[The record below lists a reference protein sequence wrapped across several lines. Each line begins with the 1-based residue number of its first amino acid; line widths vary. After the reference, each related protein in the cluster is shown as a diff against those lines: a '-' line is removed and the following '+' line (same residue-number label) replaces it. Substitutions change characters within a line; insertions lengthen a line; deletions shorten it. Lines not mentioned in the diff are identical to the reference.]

1 MFIDNVRQFIT
12 HLFSTADSPSG
23 NFCQRRQNF
32 KIFWTKIIFSL
43 LFLED
48 GTVNGRFFELVL
60 NFRIQSKFVIF
71 FVAKEFVHVSYLIYL
86 FPNRPFLLQVF
97 ETEISVSPIF
107 IDPSSFLDETLCS
120 VPDLEEIPNPDSTNV
135 PSFLGQNYENRD
147 CIRVLR
153 SNRKLRSSFH
163 PCSV

>member
-1 MFIDNVRQFIT
+1 MF
-12 HLFSTADSPSG
+12 
-23 NFCQRRQNF
+23 
-32 KIFWTKIIFSL
+32 

-48 GTVNGRFFELVL
+48 GTVNGRFFDLVL
-60 NFRIQSKFVIF
+60 NFRIQSKFVKYF
-71 FVAKEFVHVSYLIYL
+71 FLAKEFVYVSYLIYL

-120 VPDLEEIPNPDSTNV
+120 VPDLEKFPDPDSTNV
-135 PSFLGQNYENRD
+135 PSFLVQNYENRD
-147 CIRVLR
+147 CSHVLR

-163 PCSV
+163 PCSM

>member
-1 MFIDNVRQFIT
+1 MTEI
-12 HLFSTADSPSG
+12 ST
-23 NFCQRRQNF
+23 
-32 KIFWTKIIFSL
+32 
-43 LFLED
+43 
-48 GTVNGRFFELVL
+48 
-60 NFRIQSKFVIF
+60 
-71 FVAKEFVHVSYLIYL
+71 
-86 FPNRPFLLQVF
+86 
-97 ETEISVSPIF
+97 ETEISVSPIC

-120 VPDLEEIPNPDSTNV
+120 VPDLEEFPDPDSTNV